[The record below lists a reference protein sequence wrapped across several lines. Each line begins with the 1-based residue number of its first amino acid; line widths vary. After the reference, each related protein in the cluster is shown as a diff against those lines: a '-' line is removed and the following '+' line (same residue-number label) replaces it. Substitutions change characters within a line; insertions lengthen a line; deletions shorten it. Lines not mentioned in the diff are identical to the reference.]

1 MLVQWLS
8 TKSQILLLP
17 TFYKIRK
24 LINNTLKSNIA
35 KKFTIDNVEE
45 AIEYY
50 KQNMTD
56 GKVIIEGWSEEKW
69 FIECLKSL
77 FAILH
82 IRLGTHSLKIKAYL
96 LWFDMPL
103 LTFWKL

>member
-1 MLVQWLS
+1 MDLLFGNKTINTFMLVQWLS

-35 KKFTIDNVEE
+35 KKFSIENVEE

-50 KQNMTD
+50 KQNMTE
-56 GKVIIEGWSEEKW
+56 GKIIIEGWSEEK
-69 FIECLKSL
+69 
-77 FAILH
+77 
-82 IRLGTHSLKIKAYL
+82 
-96 LWFDMPL
+96 
-103 LTFWKL
+103 